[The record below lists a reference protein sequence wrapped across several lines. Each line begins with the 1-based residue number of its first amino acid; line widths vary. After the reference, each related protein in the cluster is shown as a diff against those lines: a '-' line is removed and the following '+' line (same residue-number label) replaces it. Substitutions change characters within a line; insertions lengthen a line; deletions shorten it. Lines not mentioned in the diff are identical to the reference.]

1 MESIVKNN
9 HKKNLSIAKKPL
21 FFTFFLAVAILN
33 VSAVPFFSGMA
44 GAGLSFQP
52 IPNAF
57 LPELY
62 TDAFFAGQFDIS
74 QNIIF
79 RADVSVYTDNILG
92 DNILKNTPAYFSLDE
107 VSITYSGFLGTLS
120 HYLSAFVGETDPIG
134 SDLFLRR
141 HFGIPA
147 FGSKITETQRGITGA
162 KIYPM
167 SGIGAS
173 YVLRLPFNMASGVY
187 LYYNKTTLL
196 QNIPAVQPENDE
208 ENPEE
213 TEDPVEAPVTPVEP
227 IIVTQNVDNESLN
240 IDLRFAGAWP
250 AITLDFA
257 AGFTL
262 PFEKTDSNEEKV
274 ILLIRRADLHTG
286 ISMLIGSSYTSSLL
300 FQAGLIKLI
309 FNPNE
314 EEEEK
319 VLAFKDVYILIEP
332 RFVAKNVGFA
342 FSLYNIPPEVSERL
356 FYISNPLGVNVSIY
370 SSNIQI
376 LGKPS
381 QFGAHITLSVPE
393 STIQI
398 TPDML
403 NLQVAP
409 FATMN
414 IGGGKLDAAVM
425 CNVLGITNFNTFI
438 QNTRVSI
445 GYKVQL

>member
-1 MESIVKNN
+1 
-9 HKKNLSIAKKPL
+9 
-21 FFTFFLAVAILN
+21 
-33 VSAVPFFSGMA
+33 
-44 GAGLSFQP
+44 
-52 IPNAF
+52 
-57 LPELY
+57 
-62 TDAFFAGQFDIS
+62 
-74 QNIIF
+74 
-79 RADVSVYTDNILG
+79 
-92 DNILKNTPAYFSLDE
+92 
-107 VSITYSGFLGTLS
+107 
-120 HYLSAFVGETDPIG
+120 
-134 SDLFLRR
+134 
-141 HFGIPA
+141 
-147 FGSKITETQRGITGA
+147 
-162 KIYPM
+162 
-167 SGIGAS
+167 
-173 YVLRLPFNMASGVY
+173 LRLPFNMASGVY

-208 ENPEE
+208 EEI
-213 TEDPVEAPVTPVEP
+213 EDPVTPVEP

>member
-1 MESIVKNN
+1 VTNN
-9 HKKNLSIAKKPL
+9 GKKNHLILKKTLFIAFFSLLSL
-21 FFTFFLAVAILN
+21 MNLC
-33 VSAVPFFSGMA
+33 AVPFFSGMA
-44 GAGLSFQP
+44 GAGLAFQP
-52 IPNAF
+52 VPNAF

-62 TDAFFAGQFDIS
+62 TDAFFAGQFDLT
-74 QNIIF
+74 QNIIL

-107 VSITYSGFLGTLS
+107 VSLTYRGFLGVLS
-120 HYLSAFVGETDPIG
+120 HYLSGFVGESDPIG

-147 FGSKITETQRGITGA
+147 FGSKITETQRGITGT

-167 SGIGAS
+167 SGIGGS

-187 LYYNKTTLL
+187 LYYNKTSLL
-196 QNIPAVQPENDE
+196 QNVPVVPDPADETTPAGEGTAETVTIPQM
-208 ENPEE
+208 
-213 TEDPVEAPVTPVEP
+213 
-227 IIVTQNVDNESLN
+227 VDNESLN
-240 IDLRFAGAWP
+240 IDMRFAGAWP
-250 AITLDFA
+250 VINLDFA

-262 PFEKTDSNEEKV
+262 PFEKTDSNEQKV

-286 ISMLIGSSYTSSLL
+286 LSMFIGSSYTSSLL
-300 FQAGLIKLI
+300 FQAGIIKLI

-314 EEEEK
+314 TNNEK
-319 VLAFKDVYILIEP
+319 VLAFEDVYILIEP

-342 FSLYNIPPEVSERL
+342 FTLYNIPPEVSERL
-356 FYISNPLGVNVSIY
+356 FYISNPLGVNVSMY

-381 QFGAHITLSVPE
+381 QFGVHVTLSVPQ

-409 FATMN
+409 FGTMN
-414 IGGGKLDAAVM
+414 VGGGKLDAAVM
-425 CNVLGITNFNTFI
+425 CNVLGITNFTTFL
-438 QNTRVSI
+438 QHTRFSI

>member
-1 MESIVKNN
+1 
-9 HKKNLSIAKKPL
+9 
-21 FFTFFLAVAILN
+21 
-33 VSAVPFFSGMA
+33 MA

-52 IPNAF
+52 IPNTI

-74 QNIIF
+74 QNIIL

-120 HYLSAFVGETDPIG
+120 HYLSAFVGESDPIG
-134 SDLFLRR
+134 SDLFVRR

-147 FGSKITETQRGITGA
+147 FGSKIAETQRSITGT

-173 YVLRLPFNMASGVY
+173 YILRLPFNMASGVY
-187 LYYNKTTLL
+187 LYYNKTSLL
-196 QNIPAVQPENDE
+196 QNVPVVPDDTAPA
-208 ENPEE
+208 
-213 TEDPVEAPVTPVEP
+213 EDPAETDAAEDEVEAPVTPAEP
-227 IIVTQNVDNESLN
+227 IVSQMIDNESLN
-240 IDLRFAGAWP
+240 VDLRFAGAWP
-250 AITLDFA
+250 AVTLDFT

-262 PFEKTDSNEEKV
+262 PFEKTDSDDQKV

-286 ISMLIGSSYTSSLL
+286 LSMLIGSSYTSSLL

-314 EEEEK
+314 EENEK

-370 SSNIQI
+370 TSNIQI

-403 NLQVAP
+403 KLQVAP
-409 FATMN
+409 FGTMN
-414 IGGGKLDAAVM
+414 VGGGKMDAAIM
-425 CNVLGITNFNTFI
+425 CNVLGISSFDTFI
-438 QNTRVSI
+438 SNTRFSI

>member
-1 MESIVKNN
+1 MESPVKYSHIKN
-9 HKKNLSIAKKPL
+9 HPFIKALLVSV
-21 FFTFFLAVAILN
+21 FLAGSLFN
-33 VSAVPFFSGMA
+33 VHAVPFFSGMA

-52 IPNAF
+52 VPNAF
-57 LPELY
+57 LPQLY

-74 QNIIF
+74 QNLIL

-120 HYLSAFVGETDPIG
+120 HYLSGFVGETDPIG

-141 HFGIPA
+141 HFGIPS
-147 FGSKITETQRGITGA
+147 FGSKITETQRGITGT

-167 SGIGAS
+167 SGIGGS

-187 LYYNKTTLL
+187 LYYNKTSLL
-196 QNIPAVQPENDE
+196 QNIPAVDGT
-208 ENPEE
+208 
-213 TEDPVEAPVTPVEP
+213 TEVPAEAEDTSL
-227 IIVTQNVDNESLN
+227 TRMVDNESLN
-240 IDLRFAGAWP
+240 IDLRFAGAWS
-250 AITLDFA
+250 AVNLDFA

-262 PFEKTDSNEEKV
+262 PFEKTDSNEDKV

-300 FQAGLIKLI
+300 FQAGLTKLI

-314 EEEEK
+314 LNNEQI
-319 VLAFKDVYILIEP
+319 LAFKDVYILIEP
-332 RFVAKNVGFA
+332 RFVAKNAGFA

-409 FATMN
+409 FGTMN
-414 IGGGKLDAAVM
+414 VGGGKLDAAVM
-425 CNVLGITNFNTFI
+425 CNVLGIVNFTTFI
-438 QNTRVSI
+438 QNTRFSI

>member
-9 HKKNLSIAKKPL
+9 HKKNLTIAKKHL
-21 FFTFFLAVAILN
+21 FFTFFLTVAVLN

-187 LYYNKTTLL
+187 LYYNKTSLL
-196 QNIPAVQPENDE
+196 QNIPAVQTDEADE
-208 ENPEE
+208 EPAEE
-213 TEDPVEAPVTPVEP
+213 AAEDPVTPVEP
-227 IIVTQNVDNESLN
+227 IAVQAIDNESLN
-240 IDLRFAGAWP
+240 VDLRFAGAWP
-250 AITLDFA
+250 VITLDFA

-262 PFEKTDSNEEKV
+262 PFEKTDSNEQKV

-314 EEEEK
+314 EDEEK

-370 SSNIQI
+370 TSNIQI

-409 FATMN
+409 FGTMN

-425 CNVLGITNFNTFI
+425 CNVLGITNFDTFI
-438 QNTRVSI
+438 QNTRFSI